1 MEKRRALISTL
12 YVLAFAL
19 LWMQWAP
26 RLFPQFFPQPQ
37 PAAQKLA
44 DPDAD
49 PDADPEVG
57 ADEQDEAADVVVPAA
72 NGDDDAEAIATE
84 LPEHP
89 HRLIELGSLDR
100 ESGYFMQVTINTA
113 GAAIETVEL
122 NDPRYTSINNRQAP
136 LKIVGDDPQTNDR
149 SLQMSLRAIDDQLK
163 PFGTS
168 LAQVDWQVA
177 DQQENAVT
185 LTYTA
190 PDGSLEVR
198 KHYHLNP
205 GDPERP
211 DESVAGHLLDFDIR
225 VRNLADRPQEVQYT
239 LLGPVGLPL
248 EDRANAQHY
257 VEIEAGTLDDPGS
270 PESVSNISMTA
281 AGLVKET
288 EKAERMQD
296 PGRLTVWRAPLKY
309 IGADVSYFAALLV
322 PKEDQLK
329 TKYFEEYQPVVLR
342 KDGYKEKGEWS
353 NISVELTSQT
363 FRLKPQEQL
372 EHKFQAYFGPKRSEL
387 LEPLGAGGVTGLGWF
402 SIVALGMLSLLH
414 FFNEVLLFPYGIAI
428 IALTVVVR
436 ACLFPISKKIAR
448 NQQRMKELQPK
459 MEELRTKYADNK
471 EKQAEAYREF
481 MAKHGFNPLAG
492 CLPMLLQ
499 LPIFLGL
506 YRALYASVDLR
517 NAQFLWID
525 NLAAPDQLFQ
535 LPFDLPFLG
544 SYFNLLPLLSMGLFF
559 AQQKLFMPP
568 PTSEEQALQYKMM
581 NIFTLVLG
589 FMFYRFPAGLCLYF
603 ITSSLWGICERKLL
617 EKLGLTTTPPA
628 VSNEGGAGGSDAPGG
643 RSTDAPPQPKPPGLL
658 QKLMEAADQAQRQNQ
673 VRQHETQREGPGR
686 PDRSNPKRKKGR
698 KSKGRR

>member
-12 YVLAFAL
+12 YVIAFAL

-37 PAAQKLA
+37 PPAQQLVEADRAGDADAEDEA
-44 DPDAD
+44 DP
-49 PDADPEVG
+49 
-57 ADEQDEAADVVVPAA
+57 AAARAA
-72 NGDDDAEAIATE
+72 EDDDDAAAIPAE

-100 ESGYFMQVTINTA
+100 ESGYFMRVTINTA
-113 GAAIETVEL
+113 GAAIETVQL
-122 NDPRYTSINNRQAP
+122 NDPRYTSVNNRDAP
-136 LKIVGDDPQTNDR
+136 LKVVGDDPQTNDR
-149 SLQMSLRAIDDQLK
+149 TLQMSLQAVDDQLK
-163 PFGTS
+163 EFGTS
-168 LAQVDWQVA
+168 LAEVDWKVE

-185 LTYTA
+185 LTYAA

-205 GDPERP
+205 GDAARP
-211 DESVAGHLLDFDIR
+211 DENVLGYLLDFEIS

-257 VEIEAGTLDDPGS
+257 VEVKAGTLDDPGS
-270 PESVSNISMTA
+270 PESISDITMTA

-288 EKAERMQD
+288 EKAARMND

-309 IGADVSYFAALLV
+309 IGADVSYFAALLI
-322 PKEDQLK
+322 PKEDQLQ
-329 TKYFEEYQPVVLR
+329 TKYFEEYQPVVVR
-342 KDGYKEKGEWS
+342 KDGYKDKGEWS

-363 FRLKPQEQL
+363 FRLKPQEKLQ
-372 EHKFQAYFGPKRSEL
+372 HKFQAYFGPKRSEL

-414 FFNEVLLFPYGIAI
+414 FFNKVLLLPYGLAI

-517 NAQFLWID
+517 NAEFLWID

-535 LPFDLPFLG
+535 LPFELPFLG

-628 VSNEGGAGGSDAPGG
+628 AGKEGGAGGSDGAGG
-643 RSTDAPPQPKPPGLL
+643 RPSDVPPQPKPPGLL

-673 VRQHETQREGPGR
+673 LRQRETERERPAR

>member
-1 MEKRRALISTL
+1 MDKRRALISTL

-26 RLFPQFFPQPQ
+26 RLFPQFFPQPPPQ
-37 PAAQKLA
+37 QVAQQ
-44 DPDAD
+44 DA
-49 PDADPEVG
+49 PQE
-57 ADEQDEAADVVVPAA
+57 E
-72 NGDDDAEAIATE
+72 DAEAAAAASDPAAPDDENAAADAPADVPAE
-84 LPEHP
+84 LPTYP
-89 HRLIELGSLDR
+89 PRLIRLGSLDR
-100 ESGYFMQVTINTA
+100 ESGYFLQATITTA

-122 NDPRYTSINNRQAP
+122 NDPRYTSVNNREAP
-136 LKIVGDDPQTNDR
+136 LKIVGDDPQTNDHT
-149 SLQMSLRAIDDQLK
+149 LQMSLQAIDDQLK
-163 PFGTS
+163 KFDTS
-168 LAQVDWQVA
+168 LAEVDWEVV
-177 DQQENAVT
+177 DEKENEVT
-185 LTYTA
+185 LSYTA
-190 PDGSLEVR
+190 PDGTLEVR
-198 KHYHLNP
+198 KRYRVNA
-205 GDPERP
+205 GDLENP
-211 DESVAGHLLDFDIR
+211 DESVLGYVVDFDLT
-225 VRNLADRPQEVQYT
+225 VRNLSEQPEEVQYT
-239 LLGPVGLPL
+239 LLGPVGVPL
-248 EDRANAQHY
+248 EDRANAQNY
-257 VEIEAGTLDDPGS
+257 VEIKAGTLDDPAD
-270 PESVSNISMTA
+270 PEDISHIKMTA
-281 AGLVKET
+281 AALVKES
-288 EKAERMQD
+288 EKADRMQD
-296 PGRLTVWRAPLKY
+296 PGRLTDWKAPLKY
-309 IGADVSYFAALLV
+309 VGTDVAYFAALV
-322 PKEDQLK
+322 IPKENQLE
-329 TKYFEEYQPVVLR
+329 TKYFERAQPVVIR
-342 KDGYKEKGEWS
+342 KDGHKDKGEWS
-353 NISVELTSQT
+353 NISVELTSQP
-363 FRLKPQEQL
+363 FRLKPGEQL
-372 EHKFQAYFGPKRSEL
+372 DHEFQAYFGPKRSEL

-414 FFNEVLLFPYGIAI
+414 FFNEVLLLPYGVAI

-535 LPFDLPFLG
+535 LPFELPLLG

-589 FMFYRFPAGLCLYF
+589 FMFYRFPAGLCVYF

-617 EKLGLTTTPPA
+617 EKLGLTSTPPVTPA
-628 VSNEGGAGGSDAPGG
+628 TGDEGGSGGSGTRPTGE
-643 RSTDAPPQPKPPGLL
+643 PPKPRPPGFL
-658 QKLMEAADQAQRQNQ
+658 QRLMEAADEAQRQNQ
-673 VRQHETQREGPGR
+673 TRQVETDRNR
-686 PDRSNPKRKKGR
+686 PDRSNPKGKKGR